1 MLGASMTAHLAGEQP
16 AVHPADYVMGW
27 ELFGKAALRQGDWKV
42 VSMPAAD
49 GGRTWELFDLATDP
63 AETRDLSASQPER
76 LAALVALW
84 EAYAAENG
92 VILPSERSGY

>member
-1 MLGASMTAHLAGEQP
+1 MTSTREP
-16 AVHPADYVMGW
+16 PDFVMDL
-27 ELFGKAALRQGDWKV
+27 ELFGKAAIRQGDWKA

-49 GGRTWELFDLATDP
+49 GGRTWELLDLATDP
-63 AETRDLSASQPER
+63 AETRDLAASQPER

-84 EAYAAENG
+84 EAYAADNG